1 MGHSRDGSKQSVREG
16 GGGMAAMGGGAIRNI
31 PIHVEDSPG
40 NSPGKQRKRD
50 RIFGFAMTQMEKH
63 YPQVVDKIL
72 KLKDYYNWCM
82 DSESELSLL
91 KKIVEGAK

>member
-1 MGHSRDGSKQSVREG
+1 
-16 GGGMAAMGGGAIRNI
+16 
-31 PIHVEDSPG
+31 
-40 NSPGKQRKRD
+40 
-50 RIFGFAMTQMEKH
+50 MTQMEKH